1 MEKTRSFIA
10 KHSTDPFVLFLQK
23 HPDAPVSAMSRWVV
37 EHFEFGFA
45 MFDYSEL
52 WERYNKL
59 ERWNGAWVNFWTETV
74 GQDESIG
81 ENAGAQD
88 GKWVERWSTSDGRAL
103 VVGGRGGAV
112 SPSVIIEDEFER
124 AMKKATE
131 KERKKRDK
139 EESVRRKKEEKLQL
153 KAEKQER
160 ERLQM
165 ERETAIREGREPPPE
180 IRTKPTDSSP
190 SSEQMSSSND
200 RRSPQHFIT
209 LPWSSKDRWLKV
221 KVNGV
226 EDEVA
231 AHCGLFI
238 RSQNPQYDDFVARV
252 GRVVLGWLQ

>member
-23 HPDAPVSAMSRWVV
+23 HSDAPISATSRWVV

-59 ERWNGAWVNFWTETV
+59 ERWNGAWVNFWTEAIEH
-74 GQDESIG
+74 GQTNA
-81 ENAGAQD
+81 ENGGAQD
-88 GKWVERWSTSDGRAL
+88 DKWVETYDGRAL
-103 VVGGRGGAV
+103 VVGRRDGTV
-112 SPSVIIEDEFER
+112 SASVVIENEFER

-131 KERKKRDK
+131 KERKKREK
-139 EESVRRKKEEKLQL
+139 EESKRRDKEEKLRL
-153 KAEKQER
+153 KAEKEEQER
-160 ERLQM
+160 LKLE
-165 ERETAIREGREPPPE
+165 EEKAIKEGREPPPE
-180 IRTKPTDSSP
+180 IRTKPSEP
-190 SSEQMSSSND
+190 SSSGVQTSTSHDKANSL
-200 RRSPQHFIT
+200 HFIT

-221 KVNGV
+221 KVTGV
-226 EDEVA
+226 DDEVA

-238 RSQNPQYDDFVARV
+238 RSQNLQYDDFVARV